1 MQFDN
6 QAFTRLPN
14 LAGSYNAPSSN
25 VLAWDAETKKWIWAG
40 TGNWKWSF
48 DRSGSVPVGPHTYL
62 GGTPVYTGPS
72 RRKPL
77 ETKSNPT
84 RNISTYALN
93 TGQSVAGLGETVP
106 ILFGKRT
113 TTSGGLVIA
122 PNAVYQRMHSEGVYE
137 WLRAAYV
144 IGEGG
149 VVLGIP
155 GLRGIRLGSKVIDSN
170 NASYWSFL
178 VTNGSTADNDP
189 TASNTTSYGT
199 FKVSS
204 NLTGAGEFLTGT
216 INQGEVRCFSQVIDS
231 DQSFGFSG
239 EEPDCDNEEAVIPT
253 SSISP
258 NSLNP
263 VTAFVTNTRS
273 CDVTEFGF
281 AAALTSNSTNKNET
295 APVGSL
301 WYNAPY
307 VYRVVSIAAYLAS
320 RYSFL
325 YRNTI
330 GSKEALDIQFANA
343 QNDWNKGT
351 RYLLQLDP
359 DTLAPG
365 KNVLPQ
371 RVFDFVNKGN
381 IYKPYTGEQRN
392 RNSTPATGYKLPA
405 PDPCA
410 PPNLEKLLADPLN
423 PKLAFHIYWRSATE
437 ASSGTWRQLT
447 DKPLI
452 LVCAEST
459 VVFSSLKIQ
468 HPTLSAVQYKFEP
481 VLPDY
486 FSEHYISYDAVLN
499 PYSGGQK
506 ILGYYPTSRGP
517 FTIIYGRNAGVITSN
532 LRDGFKLTTTGD
544 YLPFYGEVDLDDQTF
559 NYAVG
564 INYVNEIIQD
574 SPNYPYMSTAVLN
587 LRGFKGMTSTGQL
600 SLYYD
605 DGAEIS
611 LLETGG
617 NGTSNMFPE
626 LANYLLTTFPGGTGA
641 VAASS
646 IDTASFLKAITFTRA
661 KGLFFDGVITE
672 KSGAFE
678 FIAEHAEFFLLR
690 FGMNQGKYA
699 FTIAT
704 QDSSTGTSTAAA
716 TQVLTLDDIIADSYS
731 VEYKTLQDREEAFI
745 NVTYRVQER
754 YMLGEDRTVTVAPA
768 GYTGSNI
775 ISYDLSDFC
784 TTENHAVTYAR
795 FALATRLK
803 QTHAVNFTTFLG
815 RIDLSPGRLFKF
827 NLSVTTS
834 LGKSYTNTEQ
844 YQVVSTVYQ
853 PDGTVNVQA
862 IHAPTDLSS
871 VVFSNTYKVVT

>member
-1 MQFDN
+1 MAADGYWKTFLSPTQAYWAGAITKEAWEFAS
-6 QAFTRLPN
+6 AFT
-14 LAGSYNAPSSN
+14 S
-25 VLAWDAETKKWIWAG
+25 G
-40 TGNWKWSF
+40 TVGTA
-48 DRSGSVPVGPHTYL
+48 RSHEVFIPFEKS
-62 GGTPVYTGPS
+62 
-72 RRKPL
+72 KPK
-77 ETKSNPT
+77 EKQKVQASPT
-84 RNISTYALN
+84 RKISTYALN
-93 TGQSVAGLGETVP
+93 TGQSVAGLGETIP

-149 VVLGIP
+149 VTLGIP
-155 GLRGIRLGSKVIDSN
+155 ALRGIRLGNKTIDSN
-170 NASYWSFL
+170 SISYWSFGA
-178 VTNGSTADNDP
+178 TTGATADNDP
-189 TASNTTSYGT
+189 TTTNITSYGS
-199 FKVSS
+199 FKLFDE
-204 NLTGAGEFLTGT
+204 LTPANEYLTGT
-216 INQGEVRCFSQVIDS
+216 INQGEVRSFSQVIDS
-231 DQSFGFSG
+231 NESFGFSG
-239 EEPDCDNEEAVIPT
+239 EEPDCDGESGAIA
-253 SSISP
+253 SSTITP
-258 NSLNP
+258 VSLNP
-263 VTAFVTNTRS
+263 VQAFITNTRS
-273 CDVTEFGF
+273 CEVTEIGL
-281 AAALTSNSTNKNET
+281 AAALASNSSNKNET
-295 APVGSL
+295 APPGSMWVTGSL
-301 WYNAPY
+301 
-307 VYRVVSIAAYLAS
+307 VYRVVSIGTYISS
-320 RYSFL
+320 RYSYN
-325 YRNTI
+325 YRSNVVNRSTLDVVFADLK
-330 GSKEALDIQFANA
+330 SKWD
-343 QNDWNKGT
+343 KGT
-351 RYLLQLDP
+351 RFLQPLES
-359 DTLAPG
+359 DTLAPIPNG
-365 KNVLPQ
+365 FILDRKNFLEEIGVKYQ
-371 RVFDFVNKGN
+371 
-381 IYKPYTGEQRN
+381 PYTDANRN
-392 RNSTPATGYKLPA
+392 RNTTPATGYALPA
-405 PDPCA
+405 PDACA
-410 PPNLEKLLADPLN
+410 LPDFTQILSDPNN
-423 PKLAFHIYWRSATE
+423 PKMAFHIYWRSATD
-437 ASSGTWRQLT
+437 ASSDAWRQLT
-447 DKPLI
+447 IQPLI
-452 LVCAEST
+452 IACADST
-459 VVFSSLKIQ
+459 VMFSTLKIQ
-468 HPTLSAVQYKFEP
+468 HPSLSAVQYKIEP
-481 VLPDY
+481 VLPDD
-486 FSEHYISYDAVLN
+486 F
-499 PYSGGQK
+499 
-506 ILGYYPTSRGP
+506 
-517 FTIIYGRNAGVITSN
+517 GRNYLQYNAILDGTTVGYQAASKGSFPVIYSRNAAVQNIN
-532 LRDGFKLTTTGD
+532 LRDGFKLEYKGG
-544 YLPFYGEVDLDDQTF
+544 YAPFYGEVDLDDQSV

-564 INYVNEIIQD
+564 ISYVNEIIQD

-611 LLETGG
+611 LLETGST
-617 NGTSNMFPE
+617 GTSNMFPE

-641 VAASS
+641 VSASN

-803 QTHAVNFTTFLG
+803 QTHAVSFTTFLG
-815 RIDLSPGRLFKF
+815 RIDLSPGRLFTF